1 MGQKQ
6 KNPGSKKYLTISKKC
21 LTQCQKFYTMV
32 VKEAI
37 NMALRKKGKLENK
50 IAVLRAEKKWTQQD
64 VADKLGISRQTVI
77 SVESNKY
84 TPSVVLAF
92 EIAGLFGK
100 DINEVFQYIIDDQE
114 GGEENGKSN

>member
-1 MGQKQ
+1 
-6 KNPGSKKYLTISKKC
+6 
-21 LTQCQKFYTMV
+21 
-32 VKEAI
+32 
-37 NMALRKKGKLENK
+37 MALRKKGKLENK